1 MRTLNGDIL
10 VDEDGDINEATWLNS
25 MLACYELLKGNKKD
39 EDRGDNDE

>member
-10 VDEDGDINEATWLNS
+10 IDDDGDINEATWLSN

-39 EDRGDNDE
+39 EDGGDSNE